1 MSAERGPRYRIVCA
15 DGRDVDEIQYDSRE
29 AAEYVRGERDY
40 YLGAPMRCGP
50 HRVEEVP
57 DGE

>member
-1 MSAERGPRYRIVCA
+1 MTRYRIVCA
-15 DGRDVDEIQYDSRE
+15 DGQDVDQVLFDSRE
-29 AAEYVRGERDY
+29 AADEVRVERDY
-40 YLGAPMRCGP
+40 YLGAPTHCGP